1 MKQFNF
7 QTIDGVQVTISVNPA
22 GFVQVSSQGKSRS
35 MALPRFARTLHANPS
50 AVSAE
55 PLEDA
60 VRLVLA
66 DGSAWIIFADTL
78 HIAEEP
84 RSVTE
89 EFEEQRQQTIAA
101 AAATEP
107 ESGNGATQ
115 PAPEAGGVKPVKI
128 GGRKAAFFEALEKI
142 LADRGFSKDEIQSIL
157 VQLSAKRNGM
167 RQQIDTSTPEGK
179 LQAALR
185 QLFFYLKRN
194 AVTRYS
200 SDAIQYDGHRI
211 VLTLP
216 DGNSIAYPQ

>member
-7 QTIDGVQVTISVNPA
+7 VTLEGITITLNVNPA

-35 MALPRFARTLHANPS
+35 MALPRFARALHANPS
-50 AVSAE
+50 AVRAE

-78 HIAEEP
+78 HITEEP

-101 AAATEP
+101 SAATEP
-107 ESGNGATQ
+107 ESGNGSSQ
-115 PAPEAGGVKPVKI
+115 PVPTEGRPTKI
-128 GGRKAAFFEALEKI
+128 GSRKAAFFSALEQV
-142 LADRGFSKDEIQSIL
+142 LASRGFSQDEIQSIIF
-157 VQLSAKRNGM
+157 QLSKRDGV
-167 RQQIDTSTPEGK
+167 RQQIDTSPEGK

-185 QLFFYLKRN
+185 QLFFYFKRN
-194 AVTRYS
+194 AVASYK
-200 SDAIQYDGHRI
+200 SDLIQFNGNRV

-216 DGNSIAYPQ
+216 DGDSIAYPQ